1 MISIEEE
8 LEAINPSALLAD
20 GFEGALVG
28 WGHQASKTPVA
39 IYNYDKCVEI
49 FMRDNDWDY
58 EGAIEWM
65 EYNVVSAYM
74 GEGTPIFMRE
84 LSDE

>member
-1 MISIEEE
+1 MNNFKEDMAALNAE
-8 LEAINPSALLAD
+8 ALLAD
-20 GFEGALVG
+20 GLDEAIVG
-28 WGHQASKTPVA
+28 WGLQAAKLPVV

>member
-1 MISIEEE
+1 MVSIREE
-8 LEAINPSALLAD
+8 LAALNPQALLAD
-20 GFEGALVG
+20 GLDDALIG
-28 WGHQASKTPVA
+28 WGLQATKMPVA

-65 EYNVVSAYM
+65 EYNVVSAWH
-74 GEGTPIFMRE
+74 GEHTPIFMRQF
-84 LSDE
+84 DE

>member
-49 FMRDNDWDY
+49 LVK
-58 EGAIEWM
+58 EGSSEEDAIEWM
-65 EYNVVSAYM
+65 EYNVVSAWV
-74 GEGTPIFMRE
+74 GEHTPIFMRQF
-84 LSDE
+84 DG